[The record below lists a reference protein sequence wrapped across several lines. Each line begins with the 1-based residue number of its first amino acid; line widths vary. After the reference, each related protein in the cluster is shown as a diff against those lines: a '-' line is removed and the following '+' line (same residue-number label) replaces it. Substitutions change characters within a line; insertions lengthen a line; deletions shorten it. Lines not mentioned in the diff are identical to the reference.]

1 MEIWDKLDEVI
12 GAGILGSLGAY
23 SLHLGSPE
31 VCGACVTGIIALL
44 SIKAAAKHNEGKT
57 K

>member
-12 GAGILGSLGAY
+12 GASILGSLGAY
-23 SLHLGSPE
+23 ALHLTQPE

-44 SIKAAAKHNEGKT
+44 SIKAAVKRNGGK
-57 K
+57 

>member
-12 GAGILGSLGAY
+12 GSGILGSLGAY
-23 SLHLGSPE
+23 ALHLGSPE

-44 SIKAAAKHNEGKT
+44 SIKVAAKRNGGE
-57 K
+57 

>member
-12 GAGILGSLGAY
+12 GAGILGGLGAFA
-23 SLHLGSPE
+23 LHLTQPE

-44 SIKAAAKHNEGKT
+44 SIKAAVRNNGGE
-57 K
+57 